1 MRVSRRISF
10 GFTLL
15 ELVAGIALF
24 AVVLLLITGAFLPMV
39 NKQAQPIY
47 QIRAAELAQSMLQEI
62 LARSYDENSDRTG
75 QTVAGKYQY
84 CGSIDPANILTE
96 TSAALGSCSTTLGA
110 DSSET
115 YSTFDD
121 VDDFNLYCNVPITG
135 SAFAQLQGLDT
146 SLYENYSIKVCVEN
160 APELLGLTT
169 RNDVAKKITVTVTTP
184 AGEAIPFTS
193 YRSNY

>member
-1 MRVSRRISF
+1 MHVSRRISF

-24 AVVLLLITGAFLPMV
+24 AVVMLLITSAFLPMV

-96 TSAALGSCSTTLGA
+96 TSTALGSCSTTLGA

-160 APELLGLTT
+160 APELLGLST
-169 RNDVAKKITVTVTTP
+169 RNDVAKKVTVTVTTP

>member
-1 MRVSRRISF
+1 MRVSRRIPF

-24 AVVLLLITGAFLPMV
+24 AVVLLLITGAFLPMI
-39 NKQAQPIY
+39 NKQTQPIY
-47 QIRAAELAQSMLQEI
+47 QVRAAELAQAMLQEA

-75 QTVAGKYQY
+75 KTDAGKYQY
-84 CGSIDPANILTE
+84 CGSIDPTNSTTE
-96 TSAALGSCSTTLGA
+96 SSVGNCSTTLGA
-110 DSSET
+110 ESGET
-115 YSTFDD
+115 YTTFDD
-121 VDDFNLYCNVPITG
+121 VDDFNLYCNAPITG

-160 APELLGLTT
+160 APELLGLTA
-169 RNDVAKKITVTVTTP
+169 RNDVAKKVTVTVTTP

>member
-24 AVVLLLITGAFLPMV
+24 AVVMLLITSAFLPMV

-160 APELLGLTT
+160 APELLGLST
-169 RNDVAKKITVTVTTP
+169 RNDVAKKVTVTVTTP

>member
-1 MRVSRRISF
+1 MRANLRRAC

-15 ELVAGIALF
+15 ELVAGIALL
-24 AVVLLLITGAFLPMV
+24 AVVLLLITGAFLPMI

-47 QIRAAELAQSMLQEI
+47 QIRAAELAQSMLQED
-62 LARSYDENSDRTG
+62 LARSYDENSDRSG

-84 CGSIDPANILTE
+84 CGSIDPANIAVE
-96 TSAALGSCSTTLGA
+96 SSSGNCSTMLGV
-110 DSSET
+110 DSGET

-121 VDDFNLYCNVPITG
+121 VDDFNFYCNSPITG

-160 APELLGLTT
+160 APELLSLTART
-169 RNDVAKKITVTVTTP
+169 DVAKKITVTVTTP

>member
-1 MRVSRRISF
+1 MRANLRRAC

-15 ELVAGIALF
+15 ELVAGIALL
-24 AVVLLLITGAFLPMV
+24 AVVLLLITGAFLPMI

-47 QIRAAELAQSMLQEI
+47 QIRAAELAQSMLQED
-62 LARSYDENSDRTG
+62 LARSYDENSDRSG

-96 TSAALGSCSTTLGA
+96 ISAALGSCSTTLGA
-110 DSSET
+110 ESGET
-115 YSTFDD
+115 YTTFDD
-121 VDDFNLYCNVPITG
+121 VDDFNFYCNSPITG

-160 APELLGLTT
+160 APELLSLTART
-169 RNDVAKKITVTVTTP
+169 DVAKKITVTVTTP

>member
-24 AVVLLLITGAFLPMV
+24 AVVMLLITGAFLPMV

-84 CGSIDPANILTE
+84 CGSIDPVNILTE
-96 TSAALGSCSTTLGA
+96 TSAVLGSCSTTLGA

-135 SAFAQLQGLDT
+135 SDFAQLQGLDT

-160 APELLGLTT
+160 APELLGLST
-169 RNDVAKKITVTVTTP
+169 RNDVAKKVTVTVTTP

>member
-1 MRVSRRISF
+1 MRANLRRAC

-84 CGSIDPANILTE
+84 CGSIDPANNLTE

-115 YSTFDD
+115 CSTFDD
-121 VDDFNLYCNVPITG
+121 VDDFNFYCNSPITG

-160 APELLGLTT
+160 APELLGLTV
-169 RNDVAKKITVTVTTP
+169 RNDVAKKVTVTVTTP

>member
-1 MRVSRRISF
+1 MRVSRRISL

-24 AVVLLLITGAFLPMV
+24 AVVMLLITGAFLPMI
-39 NKQAQPIY
+39 NKQNQPIY
-47 QIRAAELAQSMLQEI
+47 QIRAAELAQSMLQDA
-62 LARSYDENSDRTG
+62 LARSYDENSDRSG

-84 CGSIDPANILTE
+84 CGSIDTANNATE
-96 TSAALGSCSTTLGA
+96 SSSGNCSTTLGA
-110 DSSET
+110 DNGET
-115 YSTFDD
+115 YTTFDD
-121 VDDFNLYCNVPITG
+121 IDDFNLYCNVPITG
-135 SAFAQLQGLDT
+135 SAFAQLQGLDI

-169 RNDVAKKITVTVTTP
+169 RNDVAKKVTVTVTTP

>member
-1 MRVSRRISF
+1 MPVNRSVAG

-24 AVVLLLITGAFLPMV
+24 ALVLLLITGAFLPV
-39 NKQAQPIY
+39 LNKQTQPIY
-47 QIRAAELAQSMLQEI
+47 QVRAAELAQTMLQEA

-75 QTVAGKYQY
+75 QTVAGRYPY
-84 CGSIDPANILTE
+84 CGNIDAVNAAIE
-96 TSAALGSCSTTLGA
+96 ASSGICSAVLGA
-110 DSSET
+110 ENGEAYPD
-115 YSTFDD
+115 FND

-146 SLYENYSIKVCVEN
+146 SLYEDYRIQVCVEN
-160 APELLGLTT
+160 APELLGLTVRT
-169 RNDVAKKITVTVTTP
+169 DVAKKITVTVTTP
-184 AGEAIPFTS
+184 AGEALPFTS

>member
-1 MRVSRRISF
+1 MRANLRRAC

-15 ELVAGIALF
+15 ELVAGIALL
-24 AVVLLLITGAFLPMV
+24 AVVLLLITSAFLPMI

-47 QIRAAELAQSMLQEI
+47 QIRAAELAQSMLQEV
-62 LARSYDENSDRTG
+62 LSRSYDENTDRSG

-84 CGSIDPANILTE
+84 CGSIDPANIAVE
-96 TSAALGSCSTTLGA
+96 SSSGNCSTMLGV
-110 DSSET
+110 DSGET
-115 YSTFDD
+115 YTTFDD
-121 VDDFNLYCNVPITG
+121 VDDFNLYCNSPITG
-135 SAFAQLQGLDT
+135 SAFAQLKGLDT

-160 APELLGLTT
+160 APELLGLTAQT
-169 RNDVAKKITVTVTTP
+169 DVAKKMTVTVTTP

>member
-1 MRVSRRISF
+1 MRVNARRVC

-24 AVVLLLITGAFLPMV
+24 AVVMLLITGAFLPMM
-39 NKQAQPIY
+39 NKQTQPIY
-47 QIRAAELAQSMLQEI
+47 QIRAAELAQSMLQEA
-62 LARSYDENSDRTG
+62 LARSYDENSDRSG

-84 CGSIDPANILTE
+84 CGSIDAANITTE
-96 TSAALGSCSTTLGA
+96 SSSGNCSTTLGA
-110 DSSET
+110 ESGET
-115 YSTFDD
+115 YTTFDD
-121 VDDFNLYCNVPITG
+121 VDDFNLYCHSPITG

-146 SLYENYSIKVCVEN
+146 SLYENYGVKVCVEN
-160 APELLGLTT
+160 SPELLGLAT

-184 AGEAIPFTS
+184 AGEAIAFTS

>member
-1 MRVSRRISF
+1 MRANPRRAC

-24 AVVLLLITGAFLPMV
+24 AVVMLLITGAFLPMV

-84 CGSIDPANILTE
+84 CGSIDPVNILTE
-96 TSAALGSCSTTLGA
+96 TSAVLGSCSTTLGA

-121 VDDFNLYCNVPITG
+121 VDDFNLYCNSPITG
-135 SAFAQLQGLDT
+135 SAFAQLKGLDT

-160 APELLGLTT
+160 APELLGLST
-169 RNDVAKKITVTVTTP
+169 RNDVAKKVTVTVTTP

>member
-1 MRVSRRISF
+1 MRANLRRAC

-15 ELVAGIALF
+15 ELVAGIALL
-24 AVVLLLITGAFLPMV
+24 AVVLLLITSAFLPMI

-47 QIRAAELAQSMLQEI
+47 QIRAAELAQSMLQEV
-62 LARSYDENSDRTG
+62 LSRSYDENTDRSG

-84 CGSIDPANILTE
+84 CGSIDPANIAVE
-96 TSAALGSCSTTLGA
+96 SSSGNCSTTLG
-110 DSSET
+110 SESGET
-115 YSTFDD
+115 YTSFDD
-121 VDDFNLYCNVPITG
+121 IDDFNLYCNAPITG

-160 APELLGLTT
+160 APELLGLAT
-169 RNDVAKKITVTVTTP
+169 RNDVAKKVTVTVITP
-184 AGEAIPFTS
+184 AGEAIVFTS

>member
-24 AVVLLLITGAFLPMV
+24 AVVLLLITGAFLPMI
-39 NKQAQPIY
+39 NKQTQPIY
-47 QIRAAELAQSMLQEI
+47 QVRAAELAQAMLQEA

-75 QTVAGKYQY
+75 KTDAGKYQY
-84 CGSIDPANILTE
+84 CGSIDPANIAVE
-96 TSAALGSCSTTLGA
+96 SSSGNCSTMLGV
-110 DSSET
+110 DSGET

-121 VDDFNLYCNVPITG
+121 VDDFNLYCNEPITG

-160 APELLGLTT
+160 APELLGLTA
-169 RNDVAKKITVTVTTP
+169 RNDVAKKVTVTVTTP
-184 AGEAIPFTS
+184 AGEAIAFTS

>member
-1 MRVSRRISF
+1 MRANLRRAC

-15 ELVAGIALF
+15 ELVAGIALL
-24 AVVLLLITGAFLPMV
+24 AVVLLLITSAFLPMI

-47 QIRAAELAQSMLQEI
+47 QIRAAELAQSMLQEV
-62 LARSYDENSDRTG
+62 LSRSYDENTDRSG

-84 CGSIDPANILTE
+84 CGSIDPANNATE
-96 TSAALGSCSTTLGA
+96 SSSGNCSTTLG
-110 DSSET
+110 SESGET
-115 YSTFDD
+115 YTSFDD
-121 VDDFNLYCNVPITG
+121 IDDFNLYCNAPITG

-160 APELLGLTT
+160 APELLSLTART
-169 RNDVAKKITVTVTTP
+169 DVAKKITVTVTTP

>member
-1 MRVSRRISF
+1 MRANPRRAC

-24 AVVLLLITGAFLPMV
+24 AVVMLLITGAFLPMI
-39 NKQAQPIY
+39 NKQTQPIY
-47 QIRAAELAQSMLQEI
+47 QIRAAELAQSMLQEA
-62 LARSYDENSDRTG
+62 LARSYDENADRSG

-84 CGSIDPANILTE
+84 CGSIDTANNATE
-96 TSAALGSCSTTLGA
+96 SSSGNCSTTLGA
-110 DSSET
+110 DSGET
-115 YSTFDD
+115 YTTFDD
-121 VDDFNLYCNVPITG
+121 VDDFNLYCNAPITG

-160 APELLGLTT
+160 APELLGLAT
-169 RNDVAKKITVTVTTP
+169 RNDVAKKVTVTVTTP

>member
-1 MRVSRRISF
+1 MRVNARRVC

-24 AVVLLLITGAFLPMV
+24 AVVMLLITGAFLPMV

-115 YSTFDD
+115 YATFDD

-146 SLYENYSIKVCVEN
+146 ALYENYSIKVCVEN

-169 RNDVAKKITVTVTTP
+169 RNDVAKKVTVTVTTP

>member
-1 MRVSRRISF
+1 MRANPRRAC

-24 AVVLLLITGAFLPMV
+24 AVVMLLITGAFLPMI

-47 QIRAAELAQSMLQEI
+47 QIRAAELAQSMLQEA
-62 LARSYDENSDRTG
+62 LARSYDENSDRSG

-84 CGSIDPANILTE
+84 CGSIDTANLLTE
-96 TSAALGSCSTTLGA
+96 TSSALGSCSTTLGA
-110 DSSET
+110 DSGET
-115 YSTFDD
+115 YTTFDD
-121 VDDFNLYCNVPITG
+121 VDDFNLYCNAPITG

-146 SLYENYSIKVCVEN
+146 SLYENYGVKVCVEN
-160 APELLGLTT
+160 SPELLGLAT

-184 AGEAIPFTS
+184 AGEAIEVTS

>member
-1 MRVSRRISF
+1 MRVSRRISC

-47 QIRAAELAQSMLQEI
+47 QIRAAELAQSMLQEA
-62 LARSYDENSDRTG
+62 LARSYDENADRSG

-84 CGSIDPANILTE
+84 CGSIDTANNATE
-96 TSAALGSCSTTLGA
+96 SSSGNCSATLGA
-110 DSSET
+110 DSGET
-115 YSTFDD
+115 YSSFDD
-121 VDDFNLYCNVPITG
+121 VDDFNLYCHSPITG

-160 APELLGLTT
+160 APDLLGLAT
-169 RNDVAKKITVTVTTP
+169 RNDVAKKVTVTVTTP
-184 AGEAIPFTS
+184 AGEAIAFTS

>member
-1 MRVSRRISF
+1 MPVSRRISL

-24 AVVLLLITGAFLPMV
+24 AIVMLLITGAFLPMI
-39 NKQAQPIY
+39 NKQNQPIY
-47 QIRAAELAQSMLQEI
+47 QIRAAELAQSMLQDA
-62 LARSYDENSDRTG
+62 LARSYDENSDRSG
-75 QTVAGKYQY
+75 LTVSGKYQY
-84 CGSIDPANILTE
+84 CGSIDTANIAVE
-96 TSAALGSCSTTLGA
+96 SSAGNCSTTLGA
-110 DSSET
+110 ESGET
-115 YSTFDD
+115 YTTFDD
-121 VDDFNLYCNVPITG
+121 VDDFNLYCNSPITG

-160 APELLGLTT
+160 APELLGLTS
-169 RNDVAKKITVTVTTP
+169 RNDVAKKVTVTVTTP

>member
-1 MRVSRRISF
+1 MRANLRRAC

-15 ELVAGIALF
+15 ELVAGIALL
-24 AVVLLLITGAFLPMV
+24 AVVLLLITGAFLPMI

-47 QIRAAELAQSMLQEI
+47 QIRAAELAQSMLQED
-62 LARSYDENSDRTG
+62 LARSYDENSDRSG

-84 CGSIDPANILTE
+84 CGSIDPANIAVE
-96 TSAALGSCSTTLGA
+96 SSSGNCSTTLG
-110 DSSET
+110 SESGET
-115 YSTFDD
+115 YTSFDD
-121 VDDFNLYCNVPITG
+121 IDDFNLYCNAPITG
-135 SAFAQLQGLDT
+135 SAFAQMQGLDS

-160 APELLGLTT
+160 APELLGLTART
-169 RNDVAKKITVTVTTP
+169 DVAKKITVTVTTP

>member
-24 AVVLLLITGAFLPMV
+24 AVVMLLITGAFLPMI

-47 QIRAAELAQSMLQEI
+47 QIRAAELAQSMLQEA
-62 LARSYDENSDRTG
+62 LARSYDENSDRSG

-84 CGSIDPANILTE
+84 CGSIDPANIAVE
-96 TSAALGSCSTTLGA
+96 SSSGNCSTTLG
-110 DSSET
+110 SESGET
-115 YSTFDD
+115 YTSFDD
-121 VDDFNLYCNVPITG
+121 IDDFNLYCNAPITG

-169 RNDVAKKITVTVTTP
+169 LNDVAKKVTVTVTTP

>member
-24 AVVLLLITGAFLPMV
+24 AVVLLLITGAFLPMI
-39 NKQAQPIY
+39 NKQTQPIY
-47 QIRAAELAQSMLQEI
+47 QVRAAELAQAMLQEA

-121 VDDFNLYCNVPITG
+121 VDDFNLYCNSPITG

-160 APELLGLTT
+160 APELLSLTART
-169 RNDVAKKITVTVTTP
+169 DVAKKITVTVTTP